1 MTVRSDASGSS
12 TLLLAEGQWTPTRRR
27 RADGDEDA
35 THSPTPSRQRKSGD
49 LTGDGDA
56 LVTRLGI
63 DLPKSE
69 PRPQSFKQR
78 REEANEQD
86 DPEMHPGVHAARMQS
101 FKKKKTREGESV
113 DVAAAS

>member
-1 MTVRSDASGSS
+1 MRT
-12 TLLLAEGQWTPTRRR
+12 QPTRPHLQGALSTARHTTTALHFHPGTAPRR
-27 RADGDEDA
+27 
-35 THSPTPSRQRKSGD
+35 RQRKSGD

-78 REEANEQD
+78 REEASEKD
-86 DPEMHPGVHAARMQS
+86 DPEMHPGVHAARVQS
-101 FKKKKTREGESV
+101 FKKKKKTREGESV